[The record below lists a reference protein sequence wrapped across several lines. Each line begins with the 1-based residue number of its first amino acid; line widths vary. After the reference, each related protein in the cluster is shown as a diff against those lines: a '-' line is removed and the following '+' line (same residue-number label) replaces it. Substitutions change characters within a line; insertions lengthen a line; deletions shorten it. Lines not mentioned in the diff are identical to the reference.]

1 MNAHESDR
9 YIRRHPLF
17 RDIRREGL
25 RQIASH
31 MSLIEERKGN
41 ILYFQGDHARSVYL
55 IRSGLIKLSRI
66 TPEGR
71 ELTFCIFKEN
81 DLFGVASLFLGS
93 PRDTAAEAV
102 TDTVLYQIYRND
114 FIQICNSFPSLAMEV
129 SSIIC
134 GRLIKLEEKF
144 QIAVSRDVSSR
155 IARVLLDLAEAFGV
169 TSEEGLAIDLSLT
182 HLEIASLIGSTRET
196 TCVTLNKFRRNGW
209 ISSENKR
216 INLLDIRALKSLCE
230 T

>member
-17 RDIRREGL
+17 RDIKRESL

-93 PRDTAAEAV
+93 PRDTAAGAV
-102 TDTVLYQIYRND
+102 TDTVLY
-114 FIQICNSFPSLAMEV
+114 
-129 SSIIC
+129 
-134 GRLIKLEEKF
+134 
-144 QIAVSRDVSSR
+144 
-155 IARVLLDLAEAFGV
+155 LDLPERFYPDLQLLSVAGDEGV
-169 TSEEGLAIDLSLT
+169 I
-182 HLEIASLIGSTRET
+182 HNMR
-196 TCVTLNKFRRNGW
+196 
-209 ISSENKR
+209 
-216 INLLDIRALKSLCE
+216 
-230 T
+230 